1 MERINLQQIQ
11 QSQRTIDELQNE
23 IINLLE
29 NIEIETFNPNENES
43 YEDQMKEGNGLYEKL
58 KTNIENIETIL
69 NKEETMKEMFENIKR
84 MKEEMKETN
93 NSIISKMME
102 ISKNS
107 QMKKEEYFTLRKE
120 MIKKR
125 IETKEERNRRE
136 VEEMMEE
143 TKEERERIEKILKET
158 EILYGKIQ
166 NEKNEMVKERMSE
179 IEREMTKNQE
189 KNAVVDTAVKSSH
202 RIDCVNYKCCAMM
215 SRCHHS
221 GTEHGIF

>member
-23 IINLLE
+23 INNLLE

-43 YEDQMKEGNGLYEKL
+43 YEDQMKEGNELYQKL

-69 NKEETMKEMFENIKR
+69 KKEETMKEMFENIKR

-107 QMKKEEYFTLRKE
+107 QMKKEEYFALRKE
-120 MIKKR
+120 MNKKR

-136 VEEMMEE
+136 ME
-143 TKEERERIEKILKET
+143 K
-158 EILYGKIQ
+158 
-166 NEKNEMVKERMSE
+166 
-179 IEREMTKNQE
+179 
-189 KNAVVDTAVKSSH
+189 
-202 RIDCVNYKCCAMM
+202 
-215 SRCHHS
+215 
-221 GTEHGIF
+221 